1 MIEVF
6 DDYLPLEVFKTIKEY
21 VLSEHIPWY
30 FSSKSV
36 YEDDNC
42 PQFSHTL
49 YGDFEPISD
58 VWSIIRPVMATLD
71 PIGLY
76 RIKFN
81 STPRTSEIIKK
92 PLHYDISDAEGNVPN
107 YNVCIIYINDNNGY
121 TYFEDNQKV
130 ESKANRAV
138 IFSGDVLHAG
148 TSCTDSNTRVVLN
161 IDYSK

>member
-1 MIEVF
+1 
-6 DDYLPLEVFKTIKEY
+6 
-21 VLSEHIPWY
+21 
-30 FSSKSV
+30 
-36 YEDDNC
+36 
-42 PQFSHTL
+42 
-49 YGDFEPISD
+49 
-58 VWSIIRPVMATLD
+58 
-71 PIGLY
+71 LY